1 MTSQR
6 AGGLRVVLAEDAP
19 LLRTGIVTVLESDGF
34 QVCAAVDTAD
44 DLREAVRVYDP
55 DVVITDVR
63 MPPTHTDEGIRIAI
77 ELRRN
82 APGLPVV
89 ILSQYTSV
97 GSLHQLLDRSADTG
111 RGGLGYL
118 LKDRVAHVRHFVDA
132 VRDIVSGATLTDPE
146 IVVALVGDSRRRGV
160 LATLT
165 PREEEVLGFMAQGL
179 TNPQI
184 AQRLVVSEAA
194 IRKHVGGIFAKLPL
208 SGDGDRRVLA
218 VLAYLNESCT
228 GPT

>member
-1 MTSQR
+1 MNSHR
-6 AGGLRVVLAEDAP
+6 AEGLRVVLAEDAP
-19 LLRTGIVTVLESDGF
+19 LLRAGIVTVLESDGH
-34 QVCAAVDTAD
+34 QVCAAVETAD
-44 DLREAVRVYDP
+44 ELPEAVRSYHP

-63 MPPTHTDEGIRIAI
+63 TPPTHTDEGIRVAI

-82 APGLPVV
+82 APGLAVV

-97 GSLHQLLDRSADTG
+97 GSLHLLLDRSADTG

-118 LKDRVAHVRHFVDA
+118 LKDRVAHVRHFLDA
-132 VRDIVSGATLTDPE
+132 VRDIASGATIIDPD

-160 LATLT
+160 LAALT
-165 PREEEVLGFMAQGL
+165 PREEEVLGLMAQGL

-194 IRKHVGGIFAKLPL
+194 VRKHVGGIFAKLPL
-208 SGDGDRRVLA
+208 ADDGDRRVLA
-218 VLAYLNESCT
+218 VLAYLNGT
-228 GPT
+228 